1 MGRKKKKQMKPWCWY
16 CNREFDDEKILIQHQ
31 KAKHFKCHIC
41 YKKLYTG
48 PGLAIHC
55 MQVHKEKID
64 KVPNSL
70 PGRNNTEIEIYGMEG
85 IPEEDV
91 KAHEKNKNKKAEIAD
106 GADSDEES
114 SNPPTSTMNQAPM
127 MNTMGAMAQPGM
139 SYGPPPMGPP
149 MGGPPNMMGGM
160 PNHMMGGGQ
169 MPGPMMGHM
178 GGMGGMN
185 PMGMGGNMVGP
196 MNPQMRP
203 GMPPMGG
210 PMNQMPRPPMMG
222 PNRPLFPAAAQSA
235 ASSTMSSSGPTFP
248 AAASVMSNTATVG
261 SGSSSATITG
271 AATIKK
277 PESTSGL
284 TSKLIHPDEDISL
297 EEIRANMPKYQK
309 AEVESG
315 SANGQMM
322 GVPTSMGQANNM
334 QAGMNMGGMPN
345 MGMNMG
351 MGMGGPNM
359 MPQGMMGGQRPNM
372 MQGGGQMMG
381 NNMMR
386 PPMGSNGNMNMGG
399 PGMNMGGPGMNMGGP
414 MGPGPMNMGG
424 PGGMNMPGPNMNMG
438 GPRGPMSGPMQGPM
452 RPNMGGPGGPPPP
465 PYNQGPPM
473 RPNRPYN

>member
-91 KAHEKNKNKKAEIAD
+91 KAHERNKNKKAEIAD
-106 GADSDEES
+106 GAESDEES
-114 SNPPTSTMNQAPM
+114 SNPPTSTMAQPPM

-149 MGGPPNMMGGM
+149 MGAPPMMGGM
-160 PNHMMGGGQ
+160 PNPMMGNH
-169 MPGPMMGHM
+169 MPGPMMGNPM

-185 PMGMGGNMVGP
+185 PMGMGGP

-203 GMPPMGG
+203 GMPPMGNMN
-210 PMNQMPRPPMMG
+210 PMSRPPMMG

-235 ASSTMSSSGPTFP
+235 ASSTMGSGGPTFP
-248 AAASVMSNTATVG
+248 AAASVMSNTSMAG
-261 SGSSSATITG
+261 GSSTSATITG

-297 EEIRANMPKYQK
+297 EEIRANMPQYQK
-309 AEVESG
+309 AMVGQPVEAS
-315 SANGQMM
+315 STGQM
-322 GVPTSMGQANNM
+322 MGQANNM
-334 QAGMNMGGMPN
+334 QAGMSMGGMPN
-345 MGMNMG
+345 MGMNVG

-359 MPQGMMGGQRPNM
+359 MQQGMMGGPRPNM
-372 MQGGGQMMG
+372 MPPGGQMMG
-381 NNMMR
+381 NNMM
-386 PPMGSNGNMNMGG
+386 PPMGGPGPGMNMGGPGPMGPGPMPMGG
-399 PGMNMGGPGMNMGGP
+399 PGMNMGGP
-414 MGPGPMNMGG
+414 
-424 PGGMNMPGPNMNMG
+424 
-438 GPRGPMSGPMQGPM
+438 RGPMPGGPM

-465 PYNQGPPM
+465 QFGQGGPPM
-473 RPNRPYN
+473 RPIRPFN